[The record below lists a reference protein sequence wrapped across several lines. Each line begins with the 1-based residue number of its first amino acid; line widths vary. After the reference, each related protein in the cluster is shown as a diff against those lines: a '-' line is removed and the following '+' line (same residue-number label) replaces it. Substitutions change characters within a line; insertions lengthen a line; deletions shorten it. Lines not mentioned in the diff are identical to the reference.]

1 MNIHIYIHYTH
12 YIYIYIHTLHI
23 SVCFVYKYF
32 LTIIT
37 KPLENYETKTKTKV
51 TPCKGWLFFNPF
63 QTYNELATQGD
74 SLKLSDKI

>member
-1 MNIHIYIHYTH
+1 M
-12 YIYIYIHTLHI
+12 
-23 SVCFVYKYF
+23 YF

-37 KPLENYETKTKTKV
+37 KPLEIYETKNKTKV

-74 SLKLSDKI
+74 SLKLSDNCRKFKPPKDICSPRAVCCRLGW